1 MSGTGTAV
9 VCPACG
15 EAAGAGARFC
25 EACGAPLAAA
35 HGAGPNGADPAGPGS
50 ADAGSTDPGPAS
62 GDPASSGPT
71 SGDPASSAPTSSAP
85 LSPGGSPEGTSP
97 AGTAAD
103 GASPCPACGGDVAD
117 DGYCAQCGA
126 RAPVERDHRE
136 ERAAPHVA
144 GVSDVGVRRRRNEDA
159 LALGTVPGPDPGAAD
174 GQAVGSSPGEG
185 VSVLVVCDGVSSAPD
200 SDVASQ
206 AAATAARDTLV
217 AGAAH
222 VPADDAAAWSRL
234 LVAAGHAADD
244 AARAAVDDATA
255 RQDPPS
261 CTFAAVV
268 AGPGLLVAGWLGDS
282 RVYWL
287 PDAGTP
293 EQLTE
298 DDSVAAELMADGMS
312 RAAAE
317 RSPQAHA
324 ITRWLGADAEDA
336 TARTVATR
344 PGGPGW
350 VLACSDGL
358 WNYASAPEVVADLL
372 RDAAGRVGD
381 DPLALSRDLVAWA
394 NASGGH
400 DNVTVAL
407 ARVPARTAAGDAQQD
422 ARQDAQ
428 ADAPDDAG
436 TAPTV
441 RRRPPGSLPGEPTAH
456 RAPPAP

>member
-1 MSGTGTAV
+1 MVSGTGTAV

-15 EAAGAGARFC
+15 EAAGDGARFC

-35 HGAGPNGADPAGPGS
+35 HGTGPDGADS
-50 ADAGSTDPGPAS
+50 ADPSSAVPGSTDPGPAP
-62 GDPASSGPT
+62 GDPASSGAASP
-71 SGDPASSAPTSSAP
+71 DPAQSGAA
-85 LSPGGSPEGTSP
+85 SPGGSPEGAPP
-97 AGTAAD
+97 AGTAVD

-159 LALGTVPGPDPGAAD
+159 LALGAVPGPGATG
-174 GQAVGSSPGEG
+174 GQAAGSSPGED

-261 CTFAAVV
+261 CTFAAAV

-324 ITRWLGADAEDA
+324 ITRWLGADAEDT

-358 WNYASAPEVVADLL
+358 WNYASAPEAVADLL
-372 RDAAGRVGD
+372 RDAVARVGD

-407 ARVPARTAAGDAQQD
+407 ARVPGTAAAGGGPADPQD
-422 ARQDAQ
+422 D
-428 ADAPDDAG
+428 PHDDAG

-441 RRRPPGSLPGEPTAH
+441 RRRPPGSLPGEPPTDTGPS
-456 RAPPAP
+456 AP